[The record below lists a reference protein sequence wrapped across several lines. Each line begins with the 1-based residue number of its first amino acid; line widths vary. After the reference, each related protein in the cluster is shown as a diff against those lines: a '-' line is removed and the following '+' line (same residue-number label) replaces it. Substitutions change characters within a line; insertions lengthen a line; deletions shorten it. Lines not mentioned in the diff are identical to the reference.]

1 MPRRILGIFIL
12 LLVSVCHLRAQGDVV
27 LLTVG
32 HETVGWKEFEILSS
46 TSSEKRLDV
55 LVQTLACFKQKVLVA
70 KELGLDTLDAYH
82 RQREHIQRA
91 WAYREAKVKGN
102 DRNSTSGK
110 EWIKLVHIT
119 CPLSQ
124 HASKMEERRMLAHLD
139 SLHATLGEYE
149 YASFQSLP
157 WTQTRF
163 LLNEWQKQLD
173 GLARGEF
180 SKPFCSPLGVHIIAW
195 TDKRM
200 VETSDD
206 EASMIVGNYRL
217 KQMGEALLVSSLED
231 YLEKTMVCT
240 PQELE
245 VYYQQHKKEYGW
257 GTPHYKGAVIH
268 CKNKKE
274 AKRIKTYLQ
283 KYPEEM
289 WQEAWKRMP
298 ADVSEGGLMDARL
311 FAIGENP
318 YIDKLVFKCGE
329 FEPNS
334 DYPYVWVLGRK
345 MKKGPESYKDVS
357 AKVEKNFRKVK
368 KEAEMEALIQKY
380 KIEIDEEVLKTVNRW
395 GNK

>member
-1 MPRRILGIFIL
+1 
-12 LLVSVCHLRAQGDVV
+12 
-27 LLTVG
+27 
-32 HETVGWKEFEILSS
+32 
-46 TSSEKRLDV
+46 
-55 LVQTLACFKQKVLVA
+55 
-70 KELGLDTLDAYH
+70 
-82 RQREHIQRA
+82 
-91 WAYREAKVKGN
+91 
-102 DRNSTSGK
+102 
-110 EWIKLVHIT
+110 
-119 CPLSQ
+119 
-124 HASKMEERRMLAHLD
+124 
-139 SLHATLGEYE
+139 
-149 YASFQSLP
+149 
-157 WTQTRF
+157 
-163 LLNEWQKQLD
+163 
-173 GLARGEF
+173 
-180 SKPFCSPLGVHIIAW
+180 
-195 TDKRM
+195 
-200 VETSDD
+200 
-206 EASMIVGNYRL
+206 
-217 KQMGEALLVSSLED
+217 
-231 YLEKTMVCT
+231 MVCT